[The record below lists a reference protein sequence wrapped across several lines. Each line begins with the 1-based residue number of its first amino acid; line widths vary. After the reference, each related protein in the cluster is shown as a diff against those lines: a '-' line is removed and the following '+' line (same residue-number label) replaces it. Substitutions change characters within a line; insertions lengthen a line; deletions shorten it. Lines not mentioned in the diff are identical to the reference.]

1 MIGSDIISTALNI
14 NFMVLQF
21 TRPPFTSVPD
31 ATILFFNHFLSLD
44 VAINFKAAGQECF
57 SDVTFKN
64 PVGN

>member
-31 ATILFFNHFLSLD
+31 ATILFFNHFISLD
-44 VAINFKAAGQECF
+44 VAINSGQECF

>member
-31 ATILFFNHFLSLD
+31 ATILFFNHFISLD
-44 VAINFKAAGQECF
+44 VAINSGQ
-57 SDVTFKN
+57 
-64 PVGN
+64 